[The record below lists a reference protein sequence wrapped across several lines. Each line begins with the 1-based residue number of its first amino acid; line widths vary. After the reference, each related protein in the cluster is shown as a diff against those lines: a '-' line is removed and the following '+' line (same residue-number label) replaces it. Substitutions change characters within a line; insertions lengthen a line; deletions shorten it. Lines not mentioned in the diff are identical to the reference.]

1 MEDIQDLLDCNG
13 KSDIQQKGDTIKA
26 NIWKQNL
33 KQRLEKEKVTHEKQK
48 NAADNFFQAIGE
60 GLPCGTKD
68 TLLMIQSMQDCVDV
82 HVAEWKNITKA
93 MIL

>member
-1 MEDIQDLLDCNG
+1 
-13 KSDIQQKGDTIKA
+13 
-26 NIWKQNL
+26 L

-82 HVAEWKNITKA
+82 HVAE
-93 MIL
+93 